1 MILKP
6 GEAEGRS
13 RSVFPLCRAT
23 DPTIVV
29 FKVFRCVKR
38 IHRREPRVGKWETRF
53 WFSTFPSGAMP
64 GCGNVGISR
73 RRRDF
78 QAAVGRAG
86 NPLSVFH
93 AFHGPGISTALLP
106 GEIQRNRGGIGDSI
120 LHCRNS
126 FAFAAP
132 ILRAHSV
139 SLIAIASRSNCANP
153 MFGFRYWMASGS
165 DFSFSYGVA

>member
-6 GEAEGRS
+6 GKAEGRP

-23 DPTIVV
+23 TPTIVV
-29 FKVFRCVKR
+29 FQVFRCVKP
-38 IHRREPRVGKWETRF
+38 IHRREPRVGKWETCF
-53 WFSTFPSGAMP
+53 WFSTFPSGAKP
-64 GCGNVGISR
+64 GCGNVEISR
-73 RRRDF
+73 CWRDF
-78 QAAVGRAG
+78 QGAVGRVG
-86 NPLSVFH
+86 NLLLVFH
-93 AFHGPGISTALLP
+93 AFHGPVISTALLP
-106 GEIQRNRGGIGDSI
+106 GGLQPNRGGTGDSI

-132 ILRAHSV
+132 ILMAHSV
-139 SLIAIASRSNCANP
+139 SLIAIACRSNCANP

>member
-6 GEAEGRS
+6 RAAEGRF
-13 RSVFPLCRAT
+13 RSGFPLCRAGG
-23 DPTIVV
+23 PTLVV
-29 FKVFRCVKR
+29 LKVFRSVKR
-38 IHRREPRVGKWETRF
+38 IHRREPRVGKWETCS
-53 WFSTFPSGAMP
+53 WFSTFPSGAKP

-73 RRRDF
+73 RSRDF
-78 QAAVGRAG
+78 QGAVGRVE
-86 NPLSVFH
+86 NLLLVFH
-93 AFHGPGISTALLP
+93 AFHGPVISTALLL
-106 GEIQRNRGGIGDSI
+106 GEFQRNRGGTGDSI

-126 FAFAAP
+126 FTFAAP

-139 SLIAIASRSNCANP
+139 SLVAIACRSNCANP